1 MLQQS
6 VERLVKESLALA
18 STVGAEREEAE
29 APLRAAVSLL
39 ERAGAVGAARPDAV
53 MPESYL
59 LCGEGALE
67 VANVPLART
76 CLERFFHAGPRATQH
91 LARAY
96 FALGRVQSAEA
107 EATNEAQKFAVAQ
120 AEATKR
126 AHRAARASGLRVG
139 NNNLW

>member
-1 MLQQS
+1 
-6 VERLVKESLALA
+6 
-18 STVGAEREEAE
+18 
-29 APLRAAVSLL
+29 
-39 ERAGAVGAARPDAV
+39 

-107 EATNEAQKFAVAQ
+107 EGLKAVSYTHLTLP
-120 AEATKR
+120 TK
-126 AHRAARASGLRVG
+126 A
-139 NNNLW
+139 